1 LHYVY
6 GGDACIEN
14 NLDGEA
20 NFRIKNSNAASGGA
34 GTIALEFDSNDANNT
49 RILQTNG
56 LTEIGFSDHFQIR
69 KRGAGTPNLYI
80 DNGASS
86 GNVGIGNTS
95 PDEKL
100 HVSGGNVKVDASY
113 GFMLGSVKILSGANT
128 PEGAVTAPVGSLF
141 LRTNGGSGTTF
152 YVKESGTGN
161 TGWVA
166 K

>member
-86 GNVGIGNTS
+86 GNVGIGTTS
-95 PDEKL
+95 PSEKL
-100 HVSGGNVKVDASY
+100 D
-113 GFMLGSVKILSGANT
+113 IDGAICIKD
-128 PEGAVTAPVGSLF
+128 GMTAPS
-141 LRTNGGSGTTF
+141 THSGKASIYIDSADGDLKIKFGDGT
-152 YVKESGTGN
+152 VKTIV
-161 TGWVA
+161 TD
-166 K
+166 